1 MHSLCMRA
9 CMCEKIFESV
19 YRNVSISLLEQD
31 IIFGLVK
38 CQVV

>member
-1 MHSLCMRA
+1 MHESMHVFV
-9 CMCEKIFESV
+9 CEKIFESV